1 MTSSLHRQ
9 VSRNYMKSILGSSL
23 GYAVTLMAV
32 TFFVNSQKPSS
43 AVVIGLTLI
52 PAFFVMLMLR
62 AVWHYIHRVDE
73 AQRFFLM
80 KSVLIGLFAILAV
93 SGSWGLVEMMSDDLP
108 RLPIFWA
115 FPLFFGAF
123 GLSSCFGPG
132 RGMGMK

>member
-23 GYAVTLMAV
+23 GYAGTLMAV
-32 TFFVNSQKPSS
+32 TFFANSQKPSS

-62 AVWHYIHRVDE
+62 AVWQYIHRVDE

-132 RGMGMK
+132 RGMGLK